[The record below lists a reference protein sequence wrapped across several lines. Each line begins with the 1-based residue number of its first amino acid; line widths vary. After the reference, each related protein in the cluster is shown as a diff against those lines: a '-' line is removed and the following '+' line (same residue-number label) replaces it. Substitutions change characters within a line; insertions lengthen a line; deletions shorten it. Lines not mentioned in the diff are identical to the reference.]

1 MFCKKCGKKISD
13 DAIFCSFCGTKQD
26 LHTNDLVVPE
36 VEEKPHAKIHAENT
50 QTSIDTPMST
60 GSIDTNQN
68 AVAKKRKLPKILI
81 SAACIVVAIIIVIV
95 LFVKYNNDKQN
106 AYSIGVSSS
115 DYTYI
120 FDDSDGTNVIS
131 TITSKYDLKEFSIK
145 ISYDAEKGLLN
156 YYEEI
161 YDIGEIK
168 AGEQIKITKPI
179 SEIEKEIKG
188 SFYYASASVVSGK
201 KQYKYYTNPQDKVY
215 NEECSFTFNI
225 YYRSDSPY
233 FNIAITNNTSY
244 YISELRTFRVTIDY
258 DGNKKCSFYTPR
270 IKLQTNLAPG
280 DTVTVKNLTG
290 NTTHNGMDSA
300 LSPYT
305 SSSYSATTY
314 QVIYA

>member
-13 DAIFCSFCGTKQD
+13 DAVFCSFCGAKQD
-26 LHTNDLVVPE
+26 VHNYDSEVSGVEKVPNAKMC
-36 VEEKPHAKIHAENT
+36 EEGEQEP
-50 QTSIDTPMST
+50 IDTPVVV
-60 GSIDTNQN
+60 GSIETNQN
-68 AVAKKRKLPKILI
+68 SVAKKRKLPKILI
-81 SAACIVVAIIIVIV
+81 AVMCIVVVIIIVIV
-95 LFVKYNNDKQN
+95 LVVKSHNDKQN
-106 AYSIGVSSS
+106 AFSIGVSSS

-145 ISYDAEKGLLN
+145 ITYDAEKGLLN
-156 YYEEI
+156 YYEEV
-161 YDIGEIK
+161 YNIGEVK

-188 SFYYASASVVSGK
+188 SFYYASASAVSGK
-201 KQYKYYTNPQDKVY
+201 KQYKYYTNPQEKVY
-215 NEECSFTFNI
+215 NEECSFVFNI
-225 YYRSDSPY
+225 YYRSDSLY
-233 FNIAITNNTSY
+233 FNIDITNNTSY

-258 DGNKKCSFYTPR
+258 GGNKKCSFYTPR

-280 DTVTVKNLTG
+280 DTITVKNLTG

-305 SSSYSATTY
+305 SSNYSAITY